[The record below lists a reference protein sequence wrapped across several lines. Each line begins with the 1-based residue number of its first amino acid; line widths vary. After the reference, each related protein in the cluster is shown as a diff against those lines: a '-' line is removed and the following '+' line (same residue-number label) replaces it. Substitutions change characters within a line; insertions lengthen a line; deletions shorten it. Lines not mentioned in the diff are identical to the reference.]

1 MGEALWALLVLEVT
15 QMRPA
20 STTPVQILKF
30 PVQTCSYLGEALR
43 ALLVL
48 EVRQLRLE
56 GRNPCERTPAHLPEG
71 ATAARCSVRTAS
83 GAHAIVVLGG
93 PSNGAALTL
102 LWLTHLGAPGKIKGW
117 KHRAAKIKLKHRVQF
132 PSNTSGLRCC
142 GSTSKSFCLSL
153 AEVIHSVYSDS

>member
-20 STTPVQILKF
+20 STTPVRILKF

-83 GAHAIVVLGG
+83 GAHATVVLGG
-93 PSNGAALTL
+93 PPNGAALSL
-102 LWLTHLGAPGKIKGW
+102 LWLTHLGTPGKIKNW
-117 KHRAAKIKLKHRVQF
+117 KHSAAKIELNHRVQF
-132 PSNTSGLRCC
+132 PSNTSGLRC
-142 GSTSKSFCLSL
+142 STSKSVCLSL
-153 AEVIHSVYSDS
+153 EGVIRSVYSDS